1 MDNRGTGRSAAV
13 DCRQLQEAAALT
25 LAAIGACGHSLGASA
40 GLYSTALAA
49 DDLAAVLDALEIGQ
63 VNLYGDSYGTYF
75 SQVFALRHPQ
85 RLRSLV
91 LDGAYPLD
99 GPDYAWYPHY
109 APAMR
114 EKFNRACERTP
125 ECRALP
131 GNSMAHIA
139 PALEQLRA
147 KPFAARVRLGERHT
161 AAFTADATQLAIV
174 MFGERT
180 GLRHRARDGCR
191 GARLRGRG
199 PAAAAAPHG
208 GNTRRGATRAIRRT
222 QRRSSAP
229 DLRRRS
235 RAGIRRRSST

>member
-25 LAAIGACGHSLGASA
+25 LGAIGGCGHSLGATA

-109 APAMR
+109 APAMASGEVKR
-114 EKFNRACERTP
+114 PTP
-125 ECRALP
+125 
-131 GNSMAHIA
+131 
-139 PALEQLRA
+139 
-147 KPFAARVRLGERHT
+147 T
-161 AAFTADATQLAIV
+161 
-174 MFGERT
+174 T
-180 GLRHRARDGCR
+180 GFVVSFLTKAVNG
-191 GARLRGRG
+191 
-199 PAAAAAPHG
+199 
-208 GNTRRGATRAIRRT
+208 
-222 QRRSSAP
+222 SW
-229 DLRRRS
+229 
-235 RAGIRRRSST
+235 